1 MLEKRFGSLA
11 QAREKFKTCL
21 RVNPR
26 NAKVYQ
32 ARLPKYPSL
41 GMQGGGITDTIFF

>member
-1 MLEKRFGSLA
+1 MLEKRFGSTTE
-11 QAREKFKTCL
+11 AREKFKTCL

-32 ARLPKYPSL
+32 VMCGIKRYETFCNSL
-41 GMQGGGITDTIFF
+41 NGTVGV

>member
-11 QAREKFKTCL
+11 QARERFKTCL

-32 ARLPKYPSL
+32 ARTLAVVGVSVTP
-41 GMQGGGITDTIFF
+41 